1 MRLHRLPEVMQ
12 RWLPGTI
19 WQGPAAGRVV
29 YLTFDDGPIPEE
41 TPWVLDQLAAY
52 DAKAV
57 FFCVGENLE
66 RYPNVARQVL
76 AAGHRLG
83 NHTHRH
89 LSGWST
95 SRGEYFND
103 IARCQ
108 ETLIALQPEGPY
120 LFRPPYGRI
129 SPALNRVLQPGY
141 RIVMW
146 DVLTCDYERNYDSER
161 CLRDALRLT
170 RPGSIVVF
178 HDSIKA
184 SRNLRY
190 VLPRYLAALAAEGYR
205 FELIGS
211 EKATAGR

>member
-1 MRLHRLPEVMQ
+1 MQ

-19 WQGPAAGRVV
+19 WQRPTAGRTV

-41 TPWVLDQLAAY
+41 TPWVLEQLAAY

-66 RYPNVARQVL
+66 RHPEVARQVL
-76 AAGHRLG
+76 GAGHRLG

-95 SRGEYFND
+95 ARGEYFND

-108 ETLIALQPEGPY
+108 QVLTALQPEGPY

-129 SPALNRVLQPGY
+129 TPALNRVLQPNY
-141 RIVMW
+141 RVVMW
-146 DVLTCDYERNYDSER
+146 DVLTCDYDRGYDPER

-170 RPGSIVVF
+170 RPGSVVVF
-178 HDSIKA
+178 HDSLKA

-190 VLPRYLAALAAEGYR
+190 VLPRYLAALAEQGYQ
-205 FELIGS
+205 FELIG
-211 EKATAGR
+211 E